1 MQDEDLDSSMD
12 IFYPEGNEPLDV
24 LGDSEQHPQIPHKT
38 ESFSPQSQHPEP
50 SEELE
55 QLPFKALE
63 AEVSAS
69 TQQTP
74 AALPGFPEESKP
86 LVPDSDLLSSTPE
99 EGDTASVLP
108 EILVQPTLAPEER
121 GSSVPQEMEAQ
132 SSESGLKVQS
142 LLHHQP
148 NELSPVQKEAHLS
161 NISTVIIKPAYLQ
174 ITGTPRV
181 NKQDEI
187 STQPE
192 TLSLS
197 HTGENRE
204 ENEHSLAQE
213 VAQSQPLESPE
224 GDSAI
229 QQEAVAQ
236 APEILEVTE
245 SSIQQESLAQ
255 PPESSME
262 LEAQPFLHPAE
273 NLPTPSQ
280 NGTSHLNLPHVT
292 AQPLSVTFS
301 IFSEVG
307 DEVESSPVP
316 QEALDQPSEP
326 SEESVTNP
334 PLHPEEFIT
343 SPRHN
348 ESLSLN
354 LTYVSAKPIGVTFS
368 ISTEISNEDEP
379 SVQQEM
385 QAQSPEPSEES
396 ITHPFP
402 HSEENIPSP
411 SHSKAPHI
419 NLPSVT
425 SNPKG
430 VTISET
436 TEVINEVKP
445 SVQQE
450 AQAQPPSQEVQAS
463 FPGLSEN
470 MELSGWQIL
479 SSTIS
484 ETQMFQSEMVAL
496 HLGQTLTQLSPDKE
510 PAEKMEI
517 SSPVQETLTQLS
529 ELPTDIVL
537 AQASEHLEGPLS
549 ASTRH
554 PSSVRVTT
562 LTAEPSRESKASTTL
577 KKTTAPTEH
586 TVTKPTGNVRT
597 HSIATKISA
606 LPSLGVLK
614 TVPSPTTQKTPGQ
627 TSNQNQP
634 STHQYITVPSEHTV
648 KTKPSTTLTSTSAA
662 EHSDVTPI
670 TPSLSPHSNLSEVTY
685 PPINKDVTVT
695 EGSSVTAPTM
705 QETGVPSSKAPKKAE
720 VTVSTSTT
728 LTTPTEG
735 LLSEQG
741 QHQHTD
747 LSEQTSVTLDET
759 PQPET
764 SRTASLSHSSALSS
778 GRSTSEKA
786 HVDFP
791 EQLQQNEHMTFNI
804 CELCTCT
811 EDTLSCTGLSPE
823 KRLRRV
829 PVPGP
834 NINRTFTI
842 LNFQGN
848 SISSIDG
855 NTWKAYPWVEKLIL
869 SDNSLTELHKD
880 SFEGLLSLKYLD
892 LSCNKIQF
900 IERCTF
906 EALPFLQHVN
916 LGCNLITELSF
927 GTFQSWHGMQFLH
940 KIILS
945 HNPLTTIED
954 SYLFKLPAL
963 KYLDMGAT
971 SVLLGP
977 VQNIL
982 MMTLELEKLILPRH
996 LTCCLCQFK
1005 VIIEIM
1011 CKTVK
1016 LHCTTQCSTSTTHC
1030 DEEESI
1036 SNTKGDFMKVLQAR
1050 KRTTSTELT
1059 IESENTSPERN
1070 SMSLLVNEQ
1079 LDVNDESD
1087 ISTGLNYIV
1096 PFLLD
1101 GNIGDFESTLL
1112 SFVKLLFSDMQDGAN
1127 PLEHLKNSTIPMS
1140 LQLESNN
1147 TTYNKS
1153 KSLHFLESLINAGT
1167 QAKVHKARKR
1177 EKTATLVSSILF
1189 GPKLKHHI
1197 FPKKLKTVWPKRKH
1211 LGKVEEG
1218 ERQALQ
1224 MSSTFKNPG
1233 GLQKRRFKEGGNQH
1247 SLRKGEALPTTGNIA
1262 QKRRL
1267 RQPAPREPKE
1277 LPLAG
1282 RPTKWV
1288 ENSFNEEASSI
1299 QEHKAVFSM
1308 PLKEFS
1314 MGSPSA
1320 ATPKVPSE
1328 NPKDLRDILRVLE
1341 DADARVRNM
1350 KFPRPIPHNG
1360 TNYNFQKSYS
1370 HLGRRRAKARSNT
1383 ETKESAPER
1392 PVPDAKRPPFAAV
1405 KSLIKSPPREESLS
1419 WRDQDKPLL
1428 QSFQPSHSSAGKRT
1442 AESTHAANGTNTRG
1456 ITVPEKT
1463 VGSKGTSHEKDAPMV
1478 DNLMPTVKQSS
1489 EMQWEYHNVA
1499 TDIVSA
1505 TQRPDPREQL
1515 EMEYI
1520 QQLRSL
1526 IPNNNVRK
1534 LIAHMM
1540 RTLKTDCSE
1549 PQLKLACATLLSET
1563 GLLMKRLS
1571 EQEEG
1576 KVPKPEWDTDQWKTE
1591 NFISDNTEGQDEQ
1604 KQPEESELTKEVPG
1618 YGYNN
1623 KLFLAISVTVLVMIL
1638 IIIFCLIE
1646 IYSHRPEEC
1655 KDGRSRIF
1663 FGLLLRRRSSVEHEP
1678 QEDFF
1683 WRRRPLWLRDMY
1695 QPLNAIRQKNMARK
1709 LHDKDSSD
1717 EDETFNR
1724 NQGELRVVKTELTP
1738 EEKAAKETKA
1748 AMKSQGARKT
1758 QAPQRPPPPL
1768 VPLARQT
1775 NKSLHD
1781 TLTPQTPPQSRQS
1794 IRSSQPLSARQS
1806 IKAPQ
1811 VPHARES
1818 FRSQEILSSLEIST
1832 QIDEEQ

>member
-1 MQDEDLDSSMD
+1 
-12 IFYPEGNEPLDV
+12 
-24 LGDSEQHPQIPHKT
+24 
-38 ESFSPQSQHPEP
+38 
-50 SEELE
+50 
-55 QLPFKALE
+55 
-63 AEVSAS
+63 
-69 TQQTP
+69 
-74 AALPGFPEESKP
+74 
-86 LVPDSDLLSSTPE
+86 
-99 EGDTASVLP
+99 
-108 EILVQPTLAPEER
+108 
-121 GSSVPQEMEAQ
+121 
-132 SSESGLKVQS
+132 
-142 LLHHQP
+142 
-148 NELSPVQKEAHLS
+148 
-161 NISTVIIKPAYLQ
+161 
-174 ITGTPRV
+174 
-181 NKQDEI
+181 
-187 STQPE
+187 
-192 TLSLS
+192 
-197 HTGENRE
+197 
-204 ENEHSLAQE
+204 
-213 VAQSQPLESPE
+213 
-224 GDSAI
+224 
-229 QQEAVAQ
+229 
-236 APEILEVTE
+236 
-245 SSIQQESLAQ
+245 
-255 PPESSME
+255 
-262 LEAQPFLHPAE
+262 
-273 NLPTPSQ
+273 
-280 NGTSHLNLPHVT
+280 
-292 AQPLSVTFS
+292 
-301 IFSEVG
+301 
-307 DEVESSPVP
+307 
-316 QEALDQPSEP
+316 
-326 SEESVTNP
+326 
-334 PLHPEEFIT
+334 
-343 SPRHN
+343 
-348 ESLSLN
+348 
-354 LTYVSAKPIGVTFS
+354 
-368 ISTEISNEDEP
+368 
-379 SVQQEM
+379 
-385 QAQSPEPSEES
+385 
-396 ITHPFP
+396 
-402 HSEENIPSP
+402 
-411 SHSKAPHI
+411 
-419 NLPSVT
+419 
-425 SNPKG
+425 
-430 VTISET
+430 
-436 TEVINEVKP
+436 
-445 SVQQE
+445 
-450 AQAQPPSQEVQAS
+450 
-463 FPGLSEN
+463 
-470 MELSGWQIL
+470 
-479 SSTIS
+479 
-484 ETQMFQSEMVAL
+484 
-496 HLGQTLTQLSPDKE
+496 
-510 PAEKMEI
+510 
-517 SSPVQETLTQLS
+517 
-529 ELPTDIVL
+529 
-537 AQASEHLEGPLS
+537 
-549 ASTRH
+549 
-554 PSSVRVTT
+554 
-562 LTAEPSRESKASTTL
+562 
-577 KKTTAPTEH
+577 
-586 TVTKPTGNVRT
+586 
-597 HSIATKISA
+597 
-606 LPSLGVLK
+606 
-614 TVPSPTTQKTPGQ
+614 
-627 TSNQNQP
+627 
-634 STHQYITVPSEHTV
+634 
-648 KTKPSTTLTSTSAA
+648 
-662 EHSDVTPI
+662 
-670 TPSLSPHSNLSEVTY
+670 
-685 PPINKDVTVT
+685 
-695 EGSSVTAPTM
+695 
-705 QETGVPSSKAPKKAE
+705 
-720 VTVSTSTT
+720 
-728 LTTPTEG
+728 
-735 LLSEQG
+735 
-741 QHQHTD
+741 
-747 LSEQTSVTLDET
+747 
-759 PQPET
+759 
-764 SRTASLSHSSALSS
+764 
-778 GRSTSEKA
+778 
-786 HVDFP
+786 
-791 EQLQQNEHMTFNI
+791 MTFNI

-1050 KRTTSTELT
+1050 KTTTSTELT

-1112 SFVKLLFSDMQDGAN
+1112 PFVKLLFSDMQDGAN

-1189 GPKLKHHI
+1189 GPKLKHQI
-1197 FPKKLKTVWPKRKH
+1197 FPKKLKTVCPKRKH
-1211 LGKVEEG
+1211 LEKVEEG
-1218 ERQALQ
+1218 ERKPLQ

-1288 ENSFNEEASSI
+1288 ENSFNEETSSI
-1299 QEHKAVFSM
+1299 QEHKVVFSM

-1314 MGSPSA
+1314 MG
-1320 ATPKVPSE
+1320 
-1328 NPKDLRDILRVLE
+1328 
-1341 DADARVRNM
+1341 
-1350 KFPRPIPHNG
+1350 
-1360 TNYNFQKSYS
+1360 
-1370 HLGRRRAKARSNT
+1370 
-1383 ETKESAPER
+1383 
-1392 PVPDAKRPPFAAV
+1392 
-1405 KSLIKSPPREESLS
+1405 
-1419 WRDQDKPLL
+1419 
-1428 QSFQPSHSSAGKRT
+1428 KRT
-1442 AESTHAANGTNTRG
+1442 AESTNAANGTNTRG

-1463 VGSKGTSHEKDAPMV
+1463 VGSKGTSHEMEAPMV
-1478 DNLMPTVKQSS
+1478 DNLTPTVKQSR

-1520 QQLRSL
+1520 QQLWSL

-1540 RTLKTDCSE
+1540 RTIKMDCSE
-1549 PQLKLACATLLSET
+1549 PQLKLACAKLLSET
-1563 GLLMKRLS
+1563 GLLMKHLS

-1591 NFISDNTEGQDEQ
+1591 NFISGNTKGQDEQ

-1646 IYSHRPEEC
+1646 VRTVHSDFQDLICSSLDYCFIGEVQWNMS
-1655 KDGRSRIF
+1655 
-1663 FGLLLRRRSSVEHEP
+1663 LR
-1678 QEDFF
+1678 Q
-1683 WRRRPLWLRDMY
+1683 PLWLRDMY
-1695 QPLNAIRQKNMARK
+1695 QPLNATRQKNMARK
-1709 LHDKDSSD
+1709 LHNKDSSD

-1724 NQGELRVVKTELTP
+1724 NQG
-1738 EEKAAKETKA
+1738 
-1748 AMKSQGARKT
+1748 
-1758 QAPQRPPPPL
+1758 
-1768 VPLARQT
+1768 
-1775 NKSLHD
+1775 
-1781 TLTPQTPPQSRQS
+1781 
-1794 IRSSQPLSARQS
+1794 
-1806 IKAPQ
+1806 
-1811 VPHARES
+1811 
-1818 FRSQEILSSLEIST
+1818 
-1832 QIDEEQ
+1832 

>member
-1 MQDEDLDSSMD
+1 
-12 IFYPEGNEPLDV
+12 
-24 LGDSEQHPQIPHKT
+24 
-38 ESFSPQSQHPEP
+38 
-50 SEELE
+50 
-55 QLPFKALE
+55 
-63 AEVSAS
+63 
-69 TQQTP
+69 
-74 AALPGFPEESKP
+74 
-86 LVPDSDLLSSTPE
+86 
-99 EGDTASVLP
+99 
-108 EILVQPTLAPEER
+108 
-121 GSSVPQEMEAQ
+121 
-132 SSESGLKVQS
+132 
-142 LLHHQP
+142 
-148 NELSPVQKEAHLS
+148 
-161 NISTVIIKPAYLQ
+161 
-174 ITGTPRV
+174 
-181 NKQDEI
+181 
-187 STQPE
+187 
-192 TLSLS
+192 
-197 HTGENRE
+197 
-204 ENEHSLAQE
+204 
-213 VAQSQPLESPE
+213 
-224 GDSAI
+224 
-229 QQEAVAQ
+229 
-236 APEILEVTE
+236 
-245 SSIQQESLAQ
+245 
-255 PPESSME
+255 
-262 LEAQPFLHPAE
+262 
-273 NLPTPSQ
+273 
-280 NGTSHLNLPHVT
+280 
-292 AQPLSVTFS
+292 
-301 IFSEVG
+301 
-307 DEVESSPVP
+307 
-316 QEALDQPSEP
+316 
-326 SEESVTNP
+326 
-334 PLHPEEFIT
+334 
-343 SPRHN
+343 
-348 ESLSLN
+348 
-354 LTYVSAKPIGVTFS
+354 
-368 ISTEISNEDEP
+368 
-379 SVQQEM
+379 
-385 QAQSPEPSEES
+385 
-396 ITHPFP
+396 
-402 HSEENIPSP
+402 
-411 SHSKAPHI
+411 
-419 NLPSVT
+419 
-425 SNPKG
+425 
-430 VTISET
+430 
-436 TEVINEVKP
+436 
-445 SVQQE
+445 
-450 AQAQPPSQEVQAS
+450 
-463 FPGLSEN
+463 
-470 MELSGWQIL
+470 
-479 SSTIS
+479 
-484 ETQMFQSEMVAL
+484 MVAL

-648 KTKPSTTLTSTSAA
+648 KTKPSTTLTSTSAT

-764 SRTASLSHSSALSS
+764 SRTASLTHSSALSS

-1112 SFVKLLFSDMQDGAN
+1112 SF
-1127 PLEHLKNSTIPMS
+1127 
-1140 LQLESNN
+1140 
-1147 TTYNKS
+1147 
-1153 KSLHFLESLINAGT
+1153 
-1167 QAKVHKARKR
+1167 
-1177 EKTATLVSSILF
+1177 
-1189 GPKLKHHI
+1189 
-1197 FPKKLKTVWPKRKH
+1197 
-1211 LGKVEEG
+1211 
-1218 ERQALQ
+1218 
-1224 MSSTFKNPG
+1224 
-1233 GLQKRRFKEGGNQH
+1233 
-1247 SLRKGEALPTTGNIA
+1247 
-1262 QKRRL
+1262 
-1267 RQPAPREPKE
+1267 
-1277 LPLAG
+1277 
-1282 RPTKWV
+1282 
-1288 ENSFNEEASSI
+1288 
-1299 QEHKAVFSM
+1299 
-1308 PLKEFS
+1308 
-1314 MGSPSA
+1314 
-1320 ATPKVPSE
+1320 
-1328 NPKDLRDILRVLE
+1328 
-1341 DADARVRNM
+1341 
-1350 KFPRPIPHNG
+1350 
-1360 TNYNFQKSYS
+1360 
-1370 HLGRRRAKARSNT
+1370 
-1383 ETKESAPER
+1383 
-1392 PVPDAKRPPFAAV
+1392 
-1405 KSLIKSPPREESLS
+1405 
-1419 WRDQDKPLL
+1419 
-1428 QSFQPSHSSAGKRT
+1428 
-1442 AESTHAANGTNTRG
+1442 
-1456 ITVPEKT
+1456 
-1463 VGSKGTSHEKDAPMV
+1463 
-1478 DNLMPTVKQSS
+1478 
-1489 EMQWEYHNVA
+1489 
-1499 TDIVSA
+1499 
-1505 TQRPDPREQL
+1505 
-1515 EMEYI
+1515 
-1520 QQLRSL
+1520 QLRSL

-1591 NFISDNTEGQDEQ
+1591 NFINDNTEGQDEQ

>member
-1 MQDEDLDSSMD
+1 MYQQHTLRHSIPPSLHLPTTNDLQFFQSSLQPIPKAVGTSRKSKKPHHRPQQMQDEDLDSSMD

-108 EILVQPTLAPEER
+108 EILVQPTLGPEER

-132 SSESGLKVQS
+132 SSESGLKAQS

-174 ITGTPRV
+174 ITETPRV

-197 HTGENRE
+197 HTGETRE

-213 VAQSQPLESPE
+213 VAQSQPLESPK

-262 LEAQPFLHPAE
+262 LEGQPFLHPAE
-273 NLPTPSQ
+273 NLPTPNQ
-280 NGTSHLNLPHVT
+280 NGTSHLNLPRVT
-292 AQPLSVTFS
+292 AQHLSVTFS

-348 ESLSLN
+348 ESPSLN

-396 ITHPFP
+396 VTHPFP

-470 MELSGWQIL
+470 MELSGWQIV

-484 ETQMFQSEMVAL
+484 ETQKFQSEMVAL

-614 TVPSPTTQKTPGQ
+614 TVPSPTTQKTTGQ
-627 TSNQNQP
+627 TSHQNQP
-634 STHQYITVPSEHTV
+634 STHQYITVTPERTV
-648 KTKPSTTLTSTSAA
+648 KTKPSTTLTSTSAT

-685 PPINKDVTVT
+685 PPINKDVPVT

-705 QETGVPSSKAPKKAE
+705 QETGVPFSKAPKKAE

-900 IERCTF
+900 IERRTF
-906 EALPFLQHVN
+906 EELPYLQYMN
-916 LGCNLITELSF
+916 LSCNLITELSF
-927 GTFQSWHGMQFLH
+927 GTFQAWHGMQFLH

-954 SYLFKLPAL
+954 SYLFQLPAL

-971 SVLLGP
+971 QVSLGP

-1005 VIIEIM
+1005 NKIDSV
-1011 CKTVK
+1011 CKVVK
-1016 LHCTTQCSTSTTHC
+1016 LHCECTSSTHC
-1030 DEEESI
+1030 DEESI
-1036 SNTKGDFMKVLQAR
+1036 NNIEGEFMETLQAR
-1050 KRTTSTELT
+1050 KKNTSTELT
-1059 IESENTSPERN
+1059 IEPDKASSERDR
-1070 SMSLLVNEQ
+1070 MSFFINEQ
-1079 LDVNDESD
+1079 LDFNDND
-1087 ISTGLNYIV
+1087 MMNKLNYIM
-1096 PFLLD
+1096 PFFQE
-1101 GNIGDFESTLL
+1101 GNIKDVESTLL
-1112 SFVKLLFSDMQDGAN
+1112 PFLKLLFKDVKDKAN
-1127 PLEHLKNSTIPMS
+1127 PGVHLKNSTIPMS

-1147 TTYNKS
+1147 STYNKL
-1153 KSLHFLESLINAGT
+1153 KSLHFLKSLINAAT

-1177 EKTATLVSSILF
+1177 EKTATLVRSILF
-1189 GPKLKHHI
+1189 GPKLNRQI

-1211 LGKVEEG
+1211 LGKVA
-1218 ERQALQ
+1218 ERERKPLQ
-1224 MSSTFKNPG
+1224 MSSVLKDPG
-1233 GLQKRRFKEGGNQH
+1233 GLQK
-1247 SLRKGEALPTTGNIA
+1247 
-1262 QKRRL
+1262 
-1267 RQPAPREPKE
+1267 KE
-1277 LPLAG
+1277 LPLTG
-1282 RPTKWV
+1282 RPRKLV
-1288 ENSFNEEASSI
+1288 ENSFNEESNSI

-1308 PLKEFS
+1308 PLEEFS
-1314 MGSPSA
+1314 MGRPSA
-1320 ATPKVPSE
+1320 ATSKVPPE
-1328 NPKDLRDILRVLE
+1328 NPKDLRDTFRVLE

-1350 KFPRPIPHNG
+1350 KFPSPVLHNKI
-1360 TNYNFQKSYS
+1360 NYNFQKSYS
-1370 HLGRRRAKARSNT
+1370 HLGSRRAKASANRD
-1383 ETKESAPER
+1383 TKESAPER
-1392 PVPDAKRPPFAAV
+1392 PVRVAKRPPFAAV

-1428 QSFQPSHSSAGKRT
+1428 QSFQPSHSHAGKKT
-1442 AESTHAANGTNTRG
+1442 AESTHAANGANTRG
-1456 ITVPEKT
+1456 ITLQEKT

-1478 DNLMPTVKQSS
+1478 DNLTPTVKQSS

-1499 TDIVSA
+1499 TDIVSV
-1505 TQRPDPREQL
+1505 TQKPDPGDKL

-1534 LIAHMM
+1534 FIAHLM
-1540 RTLKTDCSE
+1540 RTLKMDCSK
-1549 PQLKLACATLLSET
+1549 PQVQVACAKILSET
-1563 GLLMKRLS
+1563 GLLMKLLS

-1591 NFISDNTEGQDEQ
+1591 NYISENTEGQSEQ
-1604 KQPEESELTKEVPG
+1604 KQPDESELTKEVPG
-1618 YGYNN
+1618 YGYHDGYHEA
-1623 KLFLAISVTVLVMIL
+1623 KAIVVIFVIVVVMIL
-1638 IIIFCLIE
+1638 IIIIGLIE
-1646 IYSHRPEEC
+1646 IYGQRRRS
-1655 KDGRSRIF
+1655 KNGRSRTS
-1663 FGLLLRRRSSVEHEP
+1663 GSSHKRSSERKS
-1678 QEDFF
+1678 QDGFF
-1683 WRRRPLWLRDMY
+1683 WRRRPLRVKDTNRSLSATHKKSMS
-1695 QPLNAIRQKNMARK
+1695 QIR
-1709 LHDKDSSD
+1709 DKDS
-1717 EDETFNR
+1717 EIFRR
-1724 NQGELRVVKTELTP
+1724 NTGELKEVVVAKTELTP
-1738 EEKAAKETKA
+1738 EEKAAKTKA
-1748 AMKSQGARKT
+1748 AKKTQGA
-1758 QAPQRPPPPL
+1758 QAPQRPLLGTP
-1768 VPLARQT
+1768 
-1775 NKSLHD
+1775 
-1781 TLTPQTPPQSRQS
+1781 TPQTPQSS
-1794 IRSSQPLSARQS
+1794 LS

-1811 VPHARES
+1811 APHALES
-1818 FRSQEILSSLEIST
+1818 FRSQEISSTQEIST
-1832 QIDEEQ
+1832 QIEELQDSSKGATVSE